1 MPNFPTWWLQDVCQ
15 SGNWHLNVYYLATY
29 VRFVPKASNLQSMRF
44 KFCTAWD
51 TDRYLDPSSRVDKHL
66 LLIRLRLPAI
76 LAFPFWSYHKDNT
89 AILYL
94 NSTAHLFKPI
104 SLCKF
109 WELNQPPCC
118 LSDIFQQISGN
129 SSYLSTHL
137 FSLLFFRLA
146 EAMWSCDKNLHQM
159 RRVSLK
165 MTRL

>member
-1 MPNFPTWWLQDVCQ
+1 MTSWCMPKWKLTFERLLFSNT
-15 SGNWHLNVYYLATY
+15 TY
-29 VRFVPKASNLQSMRF
+29 VRFVPKASNFQSVRF

-76 LAFPFWSYHKDNT
+76 LAFPFWSYHKDKT

-104 SLCKF
+104 SSCKF

-118 LSDIFQQISGN
+118 LSLIYFNKSPEIAPIFPPI
-129 SSYLSTHL
+129 YFH
-137 FSLLFFRLA
+137 FRLA
-146 EAMWSCDKNLHQM
+146 EAMWCCDKNLHQM